1 MSSRPSYNRPRTI
14 LIKQFLPQRRLAR
27 TITCLA
33 VCLAVPRLGNAQTAE
48 NVAVIINTNSAESQ
62 RIADHYARVRGLP
75 ESNVIRIQTSTN
87 DALERDAYVKTIEQP
102 IGLAIRRAGLQDRL
116 LYLVLT
122 KGIPLR
128 IVGTTGATG
137 TGASVDSEL
146 TLLYR
151 RLAGQPVSLQ
161 GAVDNPY
168 YLASGNFADARPF
181 SHREHDIYLVTR
193 ID

>member
-1 MSSRPSYNRPRTI
+1 M
-14 LIKQFLPQRRLAR
+14 QFLSQRRLTR
-27 TITCLA
+27 TMTCLA
-33 VCLAVPRLGNAQTAE
+33 ICLAVPRLGIGQTAE
-48 NVAVIINTNSAESQ
+48 NVAVIVNTNSAESQ

-75 ESNVIRIQTSTN
+75 ESNVIRIQASTD
-87 DALERDAYVKTIEQP
+87 DAIERDAYVKTIEQP

-128 IVGTTGATG
+128 IVGTTGSAG
-137 TGASVDSEL
+137 TSASVDSEL

-161 GAVDNPY
+161 GRSTTRTILRAGILLTRGP
-168 YLASGNFADARPF
+168 
-181 SHREHDIYLVTR
+181 SHIANTTFISSRGSTR
-193 ID
+193 LRSSRR